1 MILLRT
7 SDENGKVQ
15 FVTVKNDMFY
25 LECKHCGRIF
35 PIGSICE
42 FMEELGNEDFDSEVL
57 DWCEDS
63 LEEKYEREERPL
75 PLDLAVKLAAYY
87 HTSVDYLVGLT
98 DNPEPYP

>member
-7 SDENGKVQ
+7 CDENGKVQ

-42 FMEELGNEDFDSEVL
+42 FMEELGNENFDSEVL
-57 DWCEDS
+57 DWCEDC
-63 LEEKYEREERPL
+63 LDEKYEREDRYL
-75 PLDLAVKLAAYY
+75 KMLAQAKE
-87 HTSVDYLVGLT
+87 VDKRKNSLILK
-98 DNPEPYP
+98 DDSIDD

>member
-7 SDENGKVQ
+7 CDENGKVQ

-42 FMEELGNEDFDSEVL
+42 FMEELGDENFDSEVL
-57 DWCEDS
+57 DWCEDC
-63 LEEKYEREERPL
+63 
-75 PLDLAVKLAAYY
+75 
-87 HTSVDYLVGLT
+87 LVQKFLNKWT
-98 DNPEPYP
+98 IFLFCSILFSSNQKEH